1 MDSELETLW
10 VRFKGDT
17 QHYTN
22 SLNSVISMTQNAAAM
37 MARSLNPANWI
48 PTNAKSMW
56 EILFGRS
63 KQAIWREMG
72 DDGFGGIF
80 SPMINSLPLVG
91 GAAAAFF
98 AAFTIGSQTLINAD
112 NQARRLGMSVTE
124 LRTAMAWGDNS
135 QAMPAI
141 LQNVNKKLQ
150 DFHYGNT
157 IARQDLESLSKASGV
172 GMLAKDF
179 AGIVDQ
185 LSKIQDPTTRASM
198 AFRLLGDQAGEV
210 LRSLGKGNT
219 DRASGLVKSLGLS
232 ASPEDIEQMRKVSDT
247 MRELGMIAQGVWNQ
261 ILLGLAPVAAE
272 LSKMF
277 NAANLDLTWI
287 RGKVMEIAKGAA
299 MVGAFMYEAF
309 TGNTKVIAAFF
320 ELLKAGIDELANY
333 TAKRFQ
339 DAMKGVGQAIAGQL
353 DPSKAFKILPNSPLD
368 NAFGPKSIGKWE
380 EKSKDDLSK
389 SGRSY
394 TEMLKK
400 PESSGQWKLQPDGS
414 YRFRPKLDIEDDLG
428 VGSKTDQVK
437 KDQSKLEKALETL
450 RESAAGKGVEDMWK
464 RMEASINNVG
474 GAAKDSTV
482 ALQDM
487 NHRFLAVRMAARSS
501 ADAFH
506 ESIDSLRTLR
516 NEYAKMKE
524 AMPAGNA
531 LEINAYQAAQRLIQG
546 VGIAPV
552 IGLANA
558 AEYNTREAA
567 SAVVQYRMLGERG
580 TIEERIQEALDIANQ
595 QRMQQINMGERVLRY
610 LDQMSAVLGTKVR
623 P

>member
-17 QHYTN
+17 KSYETSVN
-22 SLNSVISMTQNAAAM
+22 SMISMTQNAAAM

-63 KQAIWREMG
+63 RQAIYKEMG

-80 SPMINSLPLVG
+80 SSIISSLPIAG

-98 AAFTIGSQTLINAD
+98 AAFTVGSQSLINAD
-112 NQARRLGMSVTE
+112 NQARRLGTSVTG
-124 LRTAMAWGDNS
+124 LRTAMHWGDNS
-135 QAMPAI
+135 QAMPQI

-150 DFHYGNT
+150 DFHFGSI
-157 IARQDLESLSKASGV
+157 IARQDLETLSKSSGAAV
-172 GMLAKDF
+172 LAKDF
-179 AGIVDQ
+179 ASIVDQ
-185 LSKIQDPTTRASM
+185 LSKIQDPTTRAAL

-210 LRSLGKGNT
+210 LRSLSKGNT
-219 DRASGLVKSLGLS
+219 DRSSGLVKSLGLS

-339 DAMKGVGQAIAGQL
+339 DAMKGVGQAISDQL
-353 DPSKAFKILPNSPLD
+353 DPTKAFKFIDKNPLPSSDVEIRKKLD
-368 NAFGPKSIGKWE
+368 
-380 EKSKDDLSK
+380 K
-389 SGRSY
+389 SGS
-394 TEMLKK
+394 M
-400 PESSGQWKLQPDGS
+400 KLQPDGK
-414 YRFRPKLDIEDDLG
+414 YKWVPDKPARPKLDIEDELG
-428 VGSKTDQVK
+428 AFKEE
-437 KDQSKLEKALETL
+437 QSKLEKARETL
-450 RESAAGKGVEDMWK
+450 RESAAGKFVEDMWK
-464 RMEASINNVG
+464 RMEANLNNVG
-474 GAAKDSTV
+474 GAAKDNVV
-482 ALQDM
+482 ALAGLEQ
-487 NHRFLAVRMAARSS
+487 RFLAVRQAARSS
-501 ADAFH
+501 SDAFI
-506 ESIDSLRTLR
+506 ESTTSLRTLR
-516 NEYAKMKE
+516 NDYAKMKE
-524 AMPAGNA
+524 AMPEGNA

-546 VGIAPV
+546 VGITPV
-552 IGLANA
+552 IGLASA

-567 SAVVQYRMLGERG
+567 SAVTQYRMLGERG

-595 QRMQQINMGERVLRY
+595 QRIQQINMGERVLKY
-610 LDQMSAVLGTKVR
+610 MDEIIPLLGEKAR